1 MYLRP
6 PWLAVSKMVIR
17 GPAPPTTGCEL
28 RSPIRPALAA
38 AGLLVF
44 LLIAQPLPALVT
56 RAPPAEKE
64 TPKIVERGETALQ
77 AAEQRAASAWEML
90 ANRGVSQ
97 MVPEI
102 AAAREV
108 RQEAHPIEWAQR
120 AETAAAKAVDELFPE
135 LPAVVPSGGKIAEE
149 AAKDARLVEM
159 PSVSLGGVKRG
170 FNSLLPEAQALY
182 EAAVSYMNSDQ
193 AELER
198 LQTKLSTL
206 RGAERDLEVEN
217 QELRRGI
224 SITALEA
231 AEAPG

>member
-1 MYLRP
+1 MTHSLNEIEATAKR
-6 PWLAVSKMVIR
+6 AAR
-17 GPAPPTTGCEL
+17 G
-28 RSPIRPALAA
+28 
-38 AGLLVF
+38 AGLSW
-44 LLIAQPLPALVT
+44 
-56 RAPPAEKE
+56 
-64 TPKIVERGETALQ
+64 G
-77 AAEQRAASAWEML
+77 
-90 ANRGVSQ
+90 
-97 MVPEI
+97 
-102 AAAREV
+102 
-108 RQEAHPIEWAQR
+108 
-120 AETAAAKAVDELFPE
+120 
-135 LPAVVPSGGKIAEE
+135 IAEE

>member
-6 PWLAVSKMVIR
+6 GARCSKMVIR

-56 RAPPAEKE
+56 PPAEKE

-120 AETAAAKAVDELFPE
+120 AETAAAKAVDELLPE
-135 LPAVVPSGGKIAEE
+135 LPAVVPKIAEE
-149 AAKDARLVEM
+149 AAEDARLVEM

>member
-1 MYLRP
+1 MFLFVVDVLTSSLAR
-6 PWLAVSKMVIR
+6 AVSKMVIR

-64 TPKIVERGETALQ
+64 TPKIVEDGETALQ

-102 AAAREV
+102 AATREKV
-108 RQEAHPIEWAQR
+108 QWRKFMAGSYNQDRYGNRPQTNVTISVADMHLDALRKVNSEIAAIDAEDKQREANAIDVEY
-120 AETAAAKAVDELFPE
+120 EELT
-135 LPAVVPSGGKIAEE
+135 
-149 AAKDARLVEM
+149 
-159 PSVSLGGVKRG
+159 
-170 FNSLLPEAQALY
+170 
-182 EAAVSYMNSDQ
+182 SDG
-193 AELER
+193 R
-198 LQTKLSTL
+198 
-206 RGAERDLEVEN
+206 
-217 QELRRGI
+217 
-224 SITALEA
+224 
-231 AEAPG
+231 